1 MIYPATYNI
10 TILQNATWRGS
21 FRATQ
26 NRQALTSIT
35 IAGTTPTFNVPCHG
49 LIATNKVVFTG
60 GDDIPCGL
68 SLNVVYFVIAS
79 GLTVNAFQ
87 VSATSGGSVI
97 SVTGTASGDFY
108 VATPLDITG
117 YTIDSDVK
125 GLININDVLGSFTST
140 ITSEVNGAF
149 ELMMLP
155 DASLAIPVGQYG
167 WDVSLT
173 QGGGER
179 YYWVTGVATVQRTY
193 SRT

>member
-49 LIATNKVVFTG
+49 LTANTKVVFTG
-60 GDDIPCGL
+60 GDDIPCGF
-68 SLNVVYFVIAS
+68 SLNTVYYVIAA
-79 GLTVNAFQ
+79 GLTTGAFQ
-87 VSATSGGSVI
+87 VSATSGGSTI

-117 YTIDSDVK
+117 YTVDADVK
-125 GLININDVLGSFTST
+125 GLITNTLVGTFTPT
-140 ITSEVNGAF
+140 ITSATNGAF

-155 DASLAIPVGQYG
+155 ATALAIDVGSYG

-173 QGGGER
+173 QSGGER

>member
-26 NRQALTSIT
+26 NRQALSSIT

-68 SLNVVYFVIAS
+68 SLNVVYYVIAG
-79 GLTVNAFQ
+79 GLTANAFQ

-97 SVTGTASGDFY
+97 SVTGTATGDFY

-117 YTIDSDVK
+117 YT
-125 GLININDVLGSFTST
+125 
-140 ITSEVNGAF
+140 
-149 ELMMLP
+149 
-155 DASLAIPVGQYG
+155 SLAIEVGSYG

-173 QGGGER
+173 QSGGER

>member
-1 MIYPATYNI
+1 MIYPATYDI

-49 LIATNKVVFTG
+49 LTATTKVVFTG

-68 SLNVVYFVIAS
+68 SLNTVHYVIAA
-79 GLTVNAFQ
+79 GLTTGAFQ
-87 VSATSGGSVI
+87 VSTSSGGSTI

-117 YTIDSDVK
+117 YTIDADVK
-125 GLININDVLGSFTST
+125 GLITNSGVGTFTPT
-140 ITSEVNGAF
+140 ITSATDGAF
-149 ELMMLP
+149 ELMMSP
-155 DASLAIPVGQYG
+155 ATALAIEVGSYG
-167 WDVSLT
+167 WDISLT
-173 QGGGER
+173 QSGGER
-179 YYWVTGVATVQRTY
+179 YYWVTGVAAVQRTY

>member
-49 LIATNKVVFTG
+49 LTANTKVVFTG

-68 SLNVVYFVIAS
+68 TLNTVYYVIAA
-79 GLTVNAFQ
+79 GLTTGAFQ
-87 VSATSGGSVI
+87 VSATSGGSTI

-117 YTIDSDVK
+117 YTVDADVK
-125 GLININDVLGSFTST
+125 GLITNTLVGTFTPT
-140 ITSEVNGAF
+140 ITSATDGAF
-149 ELMMLP
+149 ELVMSP
-155 DASLAIPVGQYG
+155 ATSLAIEVGSYG
-167 WDVSLT
+167 WDISLT
-173 QGGGER
+173 QSGGER

>member
-10 TILQNATWRGS
+10 AILQNATWRGS

-49 LIATNKVVFTG
+49 LTATTKVVFTG

-68 SLNVVYFVIAS
+68 SLNVVYYVIAT
-79 GLTVNAFQ
+79 GLTADAFQ
-87 VSATSGGSVI
+87 VSATSGGSSI
-97 SVTGTASGDFY
+97 SVTGTATGDFY
-108 VATPLDITG
+108 VATPLNITG
-117 YTIDSDVK
+117 YTIDADVK
-125 GLININDVLGSFTST
+125 GLITNTLVGTFTPT
-140 ITSEVNGAF
+140 ITTATEGAF

-155 DASLAIPVGQYG
+155 ATSLAIEVGSYG

-173 QGGGER
+173 QSGGER

>member
-49 LIATNKVVFTG
+49 LTATTKVVFTG

-68 SLNVVYFVIAS
+68 TLNTVYYVIAA
-79 GLTVNAFQ
+79 GLTTGAFQ
-87 VSATSGGSVI
+87 VSATSGGSTI

-117 YTIDSDVK
+117 YTVDADVK
-125 GLININDVLGSFTST
+125 GLITNTLVGTFTPT
-140 ITSEVNGAF
+140 ITSATDGAF
-149 ELMMLP
+149 ELMMSP
-155 DASLAIPVGQYG
+155 ATALAIDVGSYG

-173 QGGGER
+173 QSGGER

>member
-35 IAGTTPTFNVPCHG
+35 IAAGAPTFNVPCHG
-49 LIATNKVVFTG
+49 LAIGNKVVFTG

-68 SLNVVYFVIAS
+68 SLNVVYYVIA
-79 GLTVNAFQ
+79 GGFTTGAFQ
-87 VSATSGGSVI
+87 VSTSSGGSTI

-117 YTIDSDVK
+117 YTIDADVK
-125 GLININDVLGSFTST
+125 GLITNTLVGTFTPT
-140 ITSEVNGAF
+140 ITTAAEGAF
-149 ELMMLP
+149 ELMMSP
-155 DASLAIPVGQYG
+155 ATALAIEVGSYG
-167 WDVSLT
+167 WDISLT
-173 QGGGER
+173 QSGGER

>member
-49 LIATNKVVFTG
+49 LTATTKVVFTG
-60 GDDIPCGL
+60 GDDIPCGFL
-68 SLNVVYFVIAS
+68 LNTVYYVIAA
-79 GLTVNAFQ
+79 GLTTGAFQ
-87 VSATSGGSVI
+87 VSATSGGSTI

-117 YTIDSDVK
+117 YTVDADVK
-125 GLININDVLGSFTST
+125 GLITNTLVGTFTPT
-140 ITSEVNGAF
+140 ITSATDGAF

-155 DASLAIPVGQYG
+155 ATALAIDVGSYG

-173 QGGGER
+173 QSGGER

>member
-49 LIATNKVVFTG
+49 LTANTKVVFTG

-68 SLNVVYFVIAS
+68 TLNTVYYVIAT
-79 GLTVNAFQ
+79 GLTTSAFQ
-87 VSATSGGSVI
+87 VSATSGGSTI

-117 YTIDSDVK
+117 YTVDADVK
-125 GLININDVLGSFTST
+125 GLITNTLVGTFTPT
-140 ITSEVNGAF
+140 ITSATDGAF

-155 DASLAIPVGQYG
+155 ATSEAIDVGSYG

-173 QGGGER
+173 QSGGER

-193 SRT
+193 SRI